1 MHAFTNLAPRQS
13 EPIVSAA
20 QRNRRRRRLYL
31 RLRNFGRAVVS
42 GMIRIRTGL
51 LEALHDSRS
60 RSAARVIDQ
69 HRHLLWGLPTDERG
83 SLRGR
88 RGARVRQT
96 ERGEQ

>member
-1 MHAFTNLAPRQS
+1 MYAFTHVEPRLS
-13 EPIVSAA
+13 DPVVSAA
-20 QRNRRRRRLYL
+20 RRNRRRRRLYF

-60 RSAARVIDQ
+60 RAATRVIDQ

-88 RGARVRQT
+88 WGSPSAANRTR
-96 ERGEQ
+96 EQ